1 MPSEVSTQVLT
12 TWAGNHSPG
21 SQWGFLL
28 DPTGNTCVGYSEPP
42 IDHLAV
48 VAAPVG
54 LINLKILEDNYRLP
68 PALARWAQHVT
79 VTQVIGQGV
88 LQFTTQGKGRHQTA
102 MPPRHYYHLSEQLRR
117 NHAISYR
124 VVRAPAV
131 ATLLAVLR
139 PETMQKWLLRTPN
152 LPPQLS
158 GKFMSAITKVR
169 DHQLSPIA
177 IPSPY
182 LTTPQPRRNCQSF
195 PSISRC
201 QPGAKTTVRQQCS
214 KIRTTQILYVCRR

>member
-1 MPSEVSTQVLT
+1 M
-12 TWAGNHSPG
+12 
-21 SQWGFLL
+21 
-28 DPTGNTCVGYSEPP
+28 GYSEPP

-158 GKFMSAITKVR
+158 GKFMSAITKLR
-169 DHQLSPIA
+169 DHQMSPSHPLA
-177 IPSPY
+177 ISHDPP
-182 LTTPQPRRNCQSF
+182 PPRHNCLSF
-195 PSISRC
+195 PSMSGC
-201 QPGAKTTVRQQCS
+201 QPGAKTAGWQQCS
-214 KIRTTQILYVCRR
+214 KKRTTQILYVCRR